1 MGIQNTKLD
10 SINEIPDKNINIL
23 NSNNDNNNE
32 LNKNF
37 KKKSKIKKEFNIVLV
52 GPTYSGKTTLFNCLF
67 ESKFYTPEVSTTST
81 SHKENVIMNDGA
93 DVNYYLW
100 DTPCLLIY
108 EEQTKNSLI
117 KNKDIYIIVFDVKD
131 KFRFDRV
138 YFWLESIKEIN
149 PNAPIILLGNK
160 CEEDEKPREISKE
173 FALDLAS
180 KNNSVYFET
189 SAKNILEVKIT
200 FMQIINYAY
209 NKLTGKLNS
218 KEKDLK
224 NLENEKN
231 IEINNTINNI
241 TDNSKLILEKKIKEL
256 ENKISEL
263 NLLNENLKKQVKE
276 LQKENNKTIDEKI
289 LEKKDEEINEL
300 KNKNK
305 ELEQKIN
312 NLKNLSPENYE
323 KNNILELIE
332 EIRQKDKE
340 IKELKSNLPF
350 ELSKGEKL
358 MSVIFISSDQ
368 KIHHSIICKNTDKF
382 NRLENV
388 LYNVEEYKEFLNSDN
403 YFLVRGRKINKYL
416 SLDENGIKNSDI
428 IMLNSISED

>member
-1 MGIQNTKLD
+1 
-10 SINEIPDKNINIL
+10 
-23 NSNNDNNNE
+23 
-32 LNKNF
+32 
-37 KKKSKIKKEFNIVLV
+37 
-52 GPTYSGKTTLFNCLF
+52 
-67 ESKFYTPEVSTTST
+67 
-81 SHKENVIMNDGA
+81 
-93 DVNYYLW
+93 
-100 DTPCLLIY
+100 
-108 EEQTKNSLI
+108 
-117 KNKDIYIIVFDVKD
+117 
-131 KFRFDRV
+131 
-138 YFWLESIKEIN
+138 
-149 PNAPIILLGNK
+149 
-160 CEEDEKPREISKE
+160 
-173 FALDLAS
+173 
-180 KNNSVYFET
+180 
-189 SAKNILEVKIT
+189 
-200 FMQIINYAY
+200 MQIINYAY

-224 NLENEKN
+224 NLEKEKN
-231 IEINNTINNI
+231 IEINNTINNT

-276 LQKENNKTIDEKI
+276 LQKENNKILHEKI
-289 LEKKDEEINEL
+289 LEKKGEEIIEL

>member
-52 GPTYSGKTTLFNCLF
+52 GPTYSGKTTLFNSLF
-67 ESKFYTPEVSTTST
+67 ESEYYTPIVSTTAT
-81 SHKENVIMNDGA
+81 FHKANLIMNDGE

-149 PNAPIILLGNK
+149 LNAPIILLGNK

-218 KEKDLK
+218 KEKNLK
-224 NLENEKN
+224 NLEKEKN
-231 IEINNTINNI
+231 IEINNTINNT

-276 LQKENNKTIDEKI
+276 LQKENNKILHEKI
-289 LEKKDEEINEL
+289 LEKKGEEIIEL

-358 MSVIFISSDQ
+358 MSVIFISSEQ

-388 LYNVEEYKEFLNSDN
+388 LYNVEEYKEFLNSEN

-416 SLDENGIKNSDI
+416 SLDENGIKNNDI
-428 IMLNSISED
+428 IMLNSMDED

>member
-1 MGIQNTKLD
+1 
-10 SINEIPDKNINIL
+10 
-23 NSNNDNNNE
+23 
-32 LNKNF
+32 
-37 KKKSKIKKEFNIVLV
+37 
-52 GPTYSGKTTLFNCLF
+52 
-67 ESKFYTPEVSTTST
+67 
-81 SHKENVIMNDGA
+81 
-93 DVNYYLW
+93 
-100 DTPCLLIY
+100 
-108 EEQTKNSLI
+108 
-117 KNKDIYIIVFDVKD
+117 
-131 KFRFDRV
+131 
-138 YFWLESIKEIN
+138 
-149 PNAPIILLGNK
+149 
-160 CEEDEKPREISKE
+160 
-173 FALDLAS
+173 
-180 KNNSVYFET
+180 
-189 SAKNILEVKIT
+189 
-200 FMQIINYAY
+200 MQIINYAY

-218 KEKDLK
+218 KEKNLK
-224 NLENEKN
+224 NMEKEKN
-231 IEINNTINNI
+231 IEINNTIKNI

-388 LYNVEEYKEFLNSDN
+388 LYNVEEYKEFLNSEN

-416 SLDENGIKNSDI
+416 SLDENGIKNNDI
-428 IMLNSISED
+428 IMLNSMDED

>member
-1 MGIQNTKLD
+1 
-10 SINEIPDKNINIL
+10 
-23 NSNNDNNNE
+23 
-32 LNKNF
+32 
-37 KKKSKIKKEFNIVLV
+37 
-52 GPTYSGKTTLFNCLF
+52 
-67 ESKFYTPEVSTTST
+67 
-81 SHKENVIMNDGA
+81 
-93 DVNYYLW
+93 
-100 DTPCLLIY
+100 
-108 EEQTKNSLI
+108 
-117 KNKDIYIIVFDVKD
+117 
-131 KFRFDRV
+131 
-138 YFWLESIKEIN
+138 
-149 PNAPIILLGNK
+149 
-160 CEEDEKPREISKE
+160 
-173 FALDLAS
+173 
-180 KNNSVYFET
+180 
-189 SAKNILEVKIT
+189 
-200 FMQIINYAY
+200 MQIINYAY

-218 KEKDLK
+218 KEKNLK
-224 NLENEKN
+224 NMEKEKN
-231 IEINNTINNI
+231 IEINNTIKNI

-276 LQKENNKTIDEKI
+276 LQKENNKIIDEKI
-289 LEKKDEEINEL
+289 LEKKEEEIIEL

-332 EIRQKDKE
+332 ELRQKDKE

-416 SLDENGIKNSDI
+416 SLDENGIKNNDI
-428 IMLNSISED
+428 IMLNPFSDD

>member
-1 MGIQNTKLD
+1 
-10 SINEIPDKNINIL
+10 
-23 NSNNDNNNE
+23 
-32 LNKNF
+32 
-37 KKKSKIKKEFNIVLV
+37 
-52 GPTYSGKTTLFNCLF
+52 
-67 ESKFYTPEVSTTST
+67 
-81 SHKENVIMNDGA
+81 
-93 DVNYYLW
+93 
-100 DTPCLLIY
+100 
-108 EEQTKNSLI
+108 
-117 KNKDIYIIVFDVKD
+117 
-131 KFRFDRV
+131 
-138 YFWLESIKEIN
+138 
-149 PNAPIILLGNK
+149 
-160 CEEDEKPREISKE
+160 
-173 FALDLAS
+173 
-180 KNNSVYFET
+180 
-189 SAKNILEVKIT
+189 
-200 FMQIINYAY
+200 MQIINYAY

-218 KEKDLK
+218 KEKNLK
-224 NLENEKN
+224 NMEKEKN
-231 IEINNTINNI
+231 IEINNTIKNI

-276 LQKENNKTIDEKI
+276 LQKENNKIIHEKI
-289 LEKKDEEINEL
+289 LEKKGEEIIEL

-388 LYNVEEYKEFLNSDN
+388 LYNVEEYKEFLNSEN

>member
-1 MGIQNTKLD
+1 M
-10 SINEIPDKNINIL
+10 
-23 NSNNDNNNE
+23 
-32 LNKNF
+32 
-37 KKKSKIKKEFNIVLV
+37 
-52 GPTYSGKTTLFNCLF
+52 
-67 ESKFYTPEVSTTST
+67 
-81 SHKENVIMNDGA
+81 
-93 DVNYYLW
+93 
-100 DTPCLLIY
+100 
-108 EEQTKNSLI
+108 
-117 KNKDIYIIVFDVKD
+117 
-131 KFRFDRV
+131 
-138 YFWLESIKEIN
+138 
-149 PNAPIILLGNK
+149 
-160 CEEDEKPREISKE
+160 EK
-173 FALDLAS
+173 
-180 KNNSVYFET
+180 
-189 SAKNILEVKIT
+189 
-200 FMQIINYAY
+200 
-209 NKLTGKLNS
+209 
-218 KEKDLK
+218 
-224 NLENEKN
+224 EKN
-231 IEINNTINNI
+231 IEINNTIKNI

-388 LYNVEEYKEFLNSDN
+388 LYNVEEYKEFLNSEN

-416 SLDENGIKNSDI
+416 SLDENGIKNNDI
-428 IMLNSISED
+428 IMLNSMDEDYEKLFICMIIIQFNLLNLIILKKYLIFKRKNY